1 MNKLI
6 VALTTVMATA
16 AFPALSSAAPYNWL
30 KYNTKDHKPL
40 IMAHQG
46 GEDENPSNTMYAF
59 KKAVKDGATAL
70 ELDIGVTKDGQV
82 IVMHDTTVNRVT
94 NGTGNTSDLT
104 LAQIKA
110 LDGAYWFS
118 SSEPHYSHD
127 KPASAYPFRGI
138 ATGAKPLSSTLR
150 KAGYKVS
157 DFRVTTLSEVLAAF
171 PKTPI
176 NIEIKG
182 RTPTEAVSEYT
193 QNAEVLAALLKNS
206 PRRDLVVVS
215 FKQAAVDRFN
225 ELAPNIPTAP
235 GIEGDYKYLWASF
248 SKRVKPSSQTV
259 AFQVPNSFLVSGL
272 YAFNIANCDW
282 IGRAHGDGYAWHQ
295 WFGSAVGEHPADVD
309 DIGTGTQAPGV
320 QGDGGWKYLLDLRID
335 GIMTA
340 KPKKLATYMKKTY
353 KWTKANNVC
362 KFPGGGGY

>member
-30 KYNTKDHKPL
+30 KFNSTNHKPL

-59 KKAVKDGATAL
+59 KKAIKDGATAL

-82 IVMHDTTVNRVT
+82 IVMHDTTVDRVT
-94 NGTGNTSDLT
+94 NGTGNTSDLN

-118 SSEPHYSHD
+118 ASAPHYSHD
-127 KPASAYPFRGI
+127 KPASAYPFRGF
-138 ATGAKPLSSTLR
+138 ATGAKALSTTLKR
-150 KAGYKVS
+150 AGYKAS
-157 DFRVTTLSEVLAAF
+157 DFKVATLNEVLAAF
-171 PKTPI
+171 PRTPI

-182 RTPTEAVSEYT
+182 RTPTEATSEYT
-193 QNAEVLAALLKNS
+193 QNAEVLANLLKNS
-206 PRRDLVVVS
+206 SRRDIVVVS
-215 FKQAAVDRFN
+215 FRQEAVDRFN
-225 ELAPNIPTAP
+225 QVAPNIPTAP
-235 GIEGDYKYLWASF
+235 GITGDYQYLFSNFASR
-248 SKRVKPSSQTV
+248 KIPSPQTV
-259 AFQVPNSFLVSGL
+259 AIQVPNSYVVNGFL
-272 YAFNIANCDW
+272 ANNIANCDW
-282 IGRAHGDGYAWHQ
+282 IGRAHTDGYAWHQ
-295 WFGSAVGEHPADVD
+295 WFGNDDLD
-309 DIGTGTQAPGV
+309 DIGNGISAG
-320 QGDGGWKYLLDLRID
+320 GKSDGGWKYLLDRRID

-353 KWTKANNVC
+353 KWTKASNIC
-362 KFPGGGGY
+362 MFKGGGGY